1 MLTRSIEQMDATG
14 PNVTTRSSLNAHP
27 NQMVRKPDGGKPSI
41 SRTRELLHRRLK
53 QRCSGGGTPKQPTH
67 HVPFCFG
74 EYMCM
79 YIIQGVRRAEAMG
92 RSQMPPLSLWLKGFA
107 GRPREPAEERL
118 RVFPSAGWRPT
129 SAAASCSRIEHAG
142 QGQSKQALPMS
153 HDVVRRGPTLRPGLR
168 DRERCCRA
176 RLNPHTNPNRTQNRR
191 RRSYH
196 SAIVNQ

>member
-1 MLTRSIEQMDATG
+1 MLRIRRCCGSATVAGGMPEPRWAVRCSATTQRPAVVSAAGGDAPSGCCGAACQNQGLVMRAAELVMTSVTGSRGNDLGVGHGHCGKAEGACGGAPESVPLSRMATG
-14 PNVTTRSSLNAHP
+14 
-27 NQMVRKPDGGKPSI
+27 QCG
-41 SRTRELLHRRLK
+41 
-53 QRCSGGGTPKQPTH
+53 C
-67 HVPFCFG
+67 
-74 EYMCM
+74 
-79 YIIQGVRRAEAMG
+79 
-92 RSQMPPLSLWLKGFA
+92 
-107 GRPREPAEERL
+107 
-118 RVFPSAGWRPT
+118 
-129 SAAASCSRIEHAG
+129 SCSRIEHAG

>member
-1 MLTRSIEQMDATG
+1 M
-14 PNVTTRSSLNAHP
+14 
-27 NQMVRKPDGGKPSI
+27 
-41 SRTRELLHRRLK
+41 
-53 QRCSGGGTPKQPTH
+53 
-67 HVPFCFG
+67 
-74 EYMCM
+74 
-79 YIIQGVRRAEAMG
+79 
-92 RSQMPPLSLWLKGFA
+92 
-107 GRPREPAEERL
+107 
-118 RVFPSAGWRPT
+118 FPSAGCMAT
-129 SAAASCSRIEHAG
+129 GQCGCSCSRIEHAG